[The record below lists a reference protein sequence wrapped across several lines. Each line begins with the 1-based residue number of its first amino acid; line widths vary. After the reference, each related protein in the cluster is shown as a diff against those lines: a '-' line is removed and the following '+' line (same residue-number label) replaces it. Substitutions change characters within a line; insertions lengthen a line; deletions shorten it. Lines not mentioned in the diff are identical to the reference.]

1 MYSHKLFTKLDIQR
15 SSGLTVIKTW
25 PAKPNKRRHLQ
36 TNTSV
41 WLPWMKNGGNIF
53 DKFRSHPEVSIPSF
67 LKSLAMQGSVTENM
81 SPLAF
86 RVKAQPHIAMQL
98 KSFVVGIAIF
108 AYRGRSG
115 GEIPVIIPAEVF
127 GLMLSTIKDRQSKL
141 ETFPQGAC
149 CCACAD
155 VCWWCS

>member
-1 MYSHKLFTKLDIQR
+1 MYSHKLFTKLKIQR
-15 SSGLTVIKTW
+15 SSGLYSKLGPPNQIKGGTCRPI
-25 PAKPNKRRHLQ
+25 PACGCHE
-36 TNTSV
+36 
-41 WLPWMKNGGNIF
+41 WKNRGNFF

-127 GLMLSTIKDRQSKL
+127 GLMLSTIRDRQSKL

>member
-1 MYSHKLFTKLDIQR
+1 M
-15 SSGLTVIKTW
+15 
-25 PAKPNKRRHLQ
+25 NE
-36 TNTSV
+36 
-41 WLPWMKNGGNIF
+41 KNRGNIF

-86 RVKAQPHIAMQL
+86 RVKAQAHIAMQL

-127 GLMLSTIKDRQSKL
+127 GLMLSTIRDRQSKL

-155 VCWWCS
+155 VCW

>member
-1 MYSHKLFTKLDIQR
+1 MNEK
-15 SSGLTVIKTW
+15 TVEIFSINSDHT
-25 PAKPNKRRHLQ
+25 PN
-36 TNTSV
+36 S
-41 WLPWMKNGGNIF
+41 PF
-53 DKFRSHPEVSIPSF
+53 PF

-86 RVKAQPHIAMQL
+86 RGKAQPHIAMQL

-127 GLMLSTIKDRQSKL
+127 GLMLSTIRDRQSKL

-155 VCWWCS
+155 VCW